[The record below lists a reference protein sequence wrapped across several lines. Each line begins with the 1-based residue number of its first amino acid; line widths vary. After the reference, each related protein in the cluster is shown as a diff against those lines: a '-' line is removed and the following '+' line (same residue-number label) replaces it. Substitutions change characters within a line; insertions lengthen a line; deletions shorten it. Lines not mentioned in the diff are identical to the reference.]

1 MRMLLCVIA
10 IGLLLA
16 ACAQPKAP
24 EAPSGPPAAGQG
36 PAAQPEGD
44 TLPVN
49 ISEDTD
55 AEAID
60 FDASEFSW

>member
-1 MRMLLCVIA
+1 MMRTLLCVIA

-16 ACAQPKAP
+16 ACAQTRTPAP
-24 EAPSGPPAAGQG
+24 PQPPADQSH
-36 PAAQPEGD
+36 PEAQPED
-44 TLPVN
+44 NTLPVN